1 MASADAGGTDALRVT
16 ARKGTPVKRP
26 LWTCLTALAATAALT
41 AGLAGPA
48 YAGDRG
54 APKSAAKVV
63 AAMQPGW
70 NLGNTLDAVGAD
82 ETAWGNPRVTK
93 KLLSEVEKNGFRSV
107 RIPVTLGQHEGP
119 APDYTIDPV
128 VLDRVEE
135 VVDWAL
141 DEDLYVLLDLHHDSW
156 MWTNA
161 MPTQHDEVLAQF
173 TRTWEQLAQ
182 RFRDHPRTLLFE
194 SINEPQ
200 FAGSTGEAEEYALL
214 DELNDTF
221 HQVVRSSGGKNADR
235 VLVLPTLHTDSG
247 QARLDELVTT
257 FTELADPNLAATFH
271 YYGYWPF
278 SVNVAGGTRFDAT
291 AQQDV
296 TDAFARVHD
305 TLVARGIPVILGEYG
320 LLGFDRH
327 TGTIE
332 QGEKLK
338 FFEYLGYQARTT
350 GVTTMLWDNGQH
362 LDRTA
367 YTWRDPE
374 LFAQISSS
382 WKKRSGTASTDQV
395 FVRPGAVTE
404 QTVTLNLNGTKFRDL
419 SLGKHKLKQGKD
431 YQLAGSTLTLPAA
444 LLQRLSGTGAYGTS
458 AELVARFSQ
467 GVPWTIEIVNADTPV
482 LADATGTTDAFAVP
496 TQFRGDRLATME
508 ARYLDGSNA
517 GPHSWTSF
525 KEFDVTFAP
534 DQATGTIL
542 LRPAFFAEVTDG
554 APVVLTFHFWSGAV
568 LQYTVVRSGTAV
580 TGTVG

>member
-1 MASADAGGTDALRVT
+1 M
-16 ARKGTPVKRP
+16 KQPV
-26 LWTCLTALAATAALT
+26 WTTLTALAAAAALSL
-41 AGLAGPA
+41 GLAGPA
-48 YAGDRG
+48 QAGDRS
-54 APKSAAKVV
+54 PRSAARVV

-70 NLGNTLDAVGAD
+70 NLGNTFDAVGAD
-82 ETAWGNPRVTK
+82 ETAWGNPRVTQE
-93 KLLSEVEKNGFRSV
+93 LLSVVRQQGFRSV
-107 RIPVTLGQHEGP
+107 RLPVTLGQHEGP
-119 APDYTIDPV
+119 APDHTIDPA

-141 DEDLYVLLDLHHDSW
+141 AEDLHVLLDLHHDSW

-161 MPTQHDEVLAQF
+161 MPTRHDEVLAQF
-173 TRTWEQLAQ
+173 TATWAQLAE

-200 FAGSTGEAEEYALL
+200 FSGSTGEAQEYALL
-214 DELNDTF
+214 DELNTAF
-221 HQVVRSSGGKNADR
+221 HQVVRASGGRNADR

-247 QARLDELVTT
+247 QARLDSLVQT
-257 FTELADPNLAATFH
+257 FTALDDPNLAATFH

-296 TDAFARVHD
+296 TDTFTRVRES
-305 TLVARGIPVILGEYG
+305 LVAAGIPVILGEYG

-327 TGTIE
+327 TATIE

-338 FFEYLGYQARTT
+338 FFEYLGYQARTS

-367 YTWRDPE
+367 FTWRDPA

-382 WKKRSGTASTDQV
+382 WKTRSGTASTDQV
-395 FVRPGAVTE
+395 FVRPGAITE
-404 QTVTLNLNGTKFRDL
+404 QTVTLNLNGTRFRDL
-419 SLGKHKLKQGKD
+419 SLDGRKLKEGRD
-431 YQLAGSTLTLPAA
+431 YQLSGSTLTLPAA
-444 LLQRLSGTGAYGTS
+444 LLQRLSGDGTYGAS

-467 GVPWTIEIVNADTPV
+467 GVPWRIEVVNADTPV
-482 LADATGTTDAFAVP
+482 LADATGTIDAFTVP
-496 TQFRGDRLATME
+496 TDFRGDRLATME

-517 GPHSWTSF
+517 GPHGWTSF

-534 DQATGTIL
+534 DAASGAIL
-542 LRPAFFAEVTDG
+542 LRPAFFAEVADG
-554 APVVLTFHFWSGAV
+554 APVVLTFHFWSGATV
-568 LQYTVVRSGTAV
+568 RYTVVRDGTAV